1 MSEEKNRTDLKDED
15 LKKVSGGGGKP
26 LVCTSGSAS
35 SGFETCPLPALKGRF
50 QQCAACR
57 LK

>member
-1 MSEEKNRTDLKDED
+1 MSEEKNKADLKDED

-26 LVCTSGSAS
+26 SVCVSNMHRS
-35 SGFETCPLPALKGRF
+35 SFETCPHPASIGHYA
-50 QQCAACR
+50 QCATCP

>member
-1 MSEEKNRTDLKDED
+1 MSEEKNKTDLKDED

-35 SGFETCPLPALKGRF
+35 SGFEACPLPHWKVDF
-50 QQCAACR
+50 NNVQIVV
-57 LK
+57 